1 MCSDSRA
8 HTRGLV
14 TARNSGVGLAVRTHM
29 DCVRCV
35 CRTARYLRSDDHC
48 TANASQR
55 RLMIHQMDDLLTAC
69 NSNCNSL
76 LRSKLELSNQHAC
89 PCLRTLEA
97 LVFVN
102 EWSIYLPE
110 SIQFREFDKTLAQPS
125 FLSTFE
131 CSHKN
136 CFPKFFNIVNRK
148 TSFVIQYTVM

>member
-89 PCLRTLEA
+89 PCLEHSKLSYLLTSEAFIYRNLFNLENLTKLLLNLLFFRLSSAHIKIAFQNFLTLLIEKQA
-97 LVFVN
+97 L
-102 EWSIYLPE
+102 
-110 SIQFREFDKTLAQPS
+110 
-125 FLSTFE
+125 
-131 CSHKN
+131 
-136 CFPKFFNIVNRK
+136 
-148 TSFVIQYTVM
+148 